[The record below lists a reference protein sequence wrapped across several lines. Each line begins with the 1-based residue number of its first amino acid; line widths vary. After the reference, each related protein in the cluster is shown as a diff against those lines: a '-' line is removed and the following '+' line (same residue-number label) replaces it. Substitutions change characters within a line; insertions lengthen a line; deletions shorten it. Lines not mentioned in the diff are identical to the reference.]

1 MAQDIYGRDVDLG
14 DPISADAARITIPNC
29 SDGLL
34 VQSLQVNYQQDVTR
48 LYELGSPKIY
58 FVRGRSQGQ
67 VAMGKIVGATGP
79 SKACIL
85 QYGDV
90 CNIRN
95 NNLGIDFSQ
104 GCSTTGGKSRI
115 AMNGCVITSIAY
127 SVSTP
132 DMIVNE
138 NITMLFAYMPKL

>member
-1 MAQDIYGRDVDLG
+1 MPLDVYGRDVDLG
-14 DPISADAARITIPNC
+14 EPISADAARITIPNC
-29 SDGLL
+29 SDNLL
-34 VQSLQVNYQQDVTR
+34 VQQLQVNYQQDVTR

-67 VAMGKIVGATGP
+67 LTMGKIVGASGP
-79 SKACIL
+79 SKACIQ

-90 CNIRN
+90 CNIRG
-95 NNLGIDFSQ
+95 NNLGIDFSA
-104 GCSTTGGKSRI
+104 GCASTGRKSRLS
-115 AMNGCVITSIAY
+115 MNGCVITAIAY

-138 NITMLFAYMPKL
+138 NVTMLFAYMPKL